1 MRYAHT
7 ALLSAAATCLLAFA
21 TPAIAEVSSP
31 ELGHPSGCAR
41 CGGGVYSTAP
51 TQGYDY
57 GGVPVIGPVLGI
69 GIPPAAAALAPET
82 RAAATSKMRHAKH
95 RFTAV
100 PAEVRGAGS
109 LAPPSMTA
117 PTLADPPTA
126 QIKA

>member
-21 TPAIAEVSSP
+21 TPAIAQVSSP

-41 CGGGVYSTAP
+41 CSVIYSTAP
-51 TQGYDY
+51 TQNYY
-57 GGVPVIGPVLGI
+57 YEGVPVIGPVLGI
-69 GIPPAAAALAPET
+69 GVPPAAVALAPET

-100 PAEVRGAGS
+100 PAELR
-109 LAPPSMTA
+109 
-117 PTLADPPTA
+117 
-126 QIKA
+126 